1 LTTVA
6 IPTFGGGGGVGVDG
20 LDAGEVG
27 GGVDGGGISG
37 KHSLINWTAL
47 PGKNLV
53 RSSLL
58 SHEI

>member
-1 LTTVA
+1 M
-6 IPTFGGGGGVGVDG
+6 DG